1 MGIRMKGVIDKIV
14 EWATWQWA
22 NVKID
27 KESFFIIFEHLGVH
41 QDSNSQGGSSLGHVR
56 VHSLTLSFTPSFL
69 SWPATLQAL
78 TLVASPRLG
87 L

>member
-1 MGIRMKGVIDKIV
+1 
-14 EWATWQWA
+14 
-22 NVKID
+22 
-27 KESFFIIFEHLGVH
+27 LGVH
-41 QDSNSQGGSSLGHVR
+41 QDSNSQGGNSQGGNSQGGSSLGHVR